1 MRIFMYKRRHYATA
15 NERRKDQST
24 STMYVIK
31 TEASEDRRETMVF
44 LHFLASS
51 TRSRCRVARWKKS
64 NNVYESLNDNL
75 SSEKVNVVNIAPRCA
90 LRR

>member
-1 MRIFMYKRRHYATA
+1 M
-15 NERRKDQST
+15 Q
-24 STMYVIK
+24 VIK